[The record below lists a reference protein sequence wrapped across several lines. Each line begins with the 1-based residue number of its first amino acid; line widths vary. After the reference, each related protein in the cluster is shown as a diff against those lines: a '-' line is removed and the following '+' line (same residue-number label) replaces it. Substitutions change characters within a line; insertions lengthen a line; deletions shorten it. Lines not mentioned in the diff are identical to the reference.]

1 MSSRQCSQCGTP
13 NLAESNFCSRCGAP
27 LAAQPQ
33 PPRVAQAEAE
43 AQERKLVSIFF
54 ADIVESTAIV
64 EDLDPEDAL
73 DQLNPAIQAMRAA
86 VKRFGGTLCREQ
98 GDGVMAFFGAPR
110 ADDHHAVNA
119 CLAGLEIV
127 RAVDHLTHREM
138 KARVGIHSGEVVVR
152 LIEGE
157 FGPSYDASGASV
169 YLANRLESLARP
181 GTVMVSAATLALAA
195 PYFDFVSEPPVVPKG
210 FTQPMPVFSI
220 AGQRSISRWMARRGK
235 GFSPFVGRKAELQC
249 LHQISRDVENGEGQI
264 ALLSGNAGSGKS
276 RLAHEFIAGLA
287 TEGWSIIEAE
297 AQPAGQA
304 TPYGVLK
311 RMVLS
316 WLGCSELDS
325 AATVG
330 AALEQ
335 RLKQAGTCPPW
346 TPAALRSILDLPVG
360 EPAWAETELGF
371 RRRHVINAIKFVV
384 GNTAKSFPLVSLVE
398 DFHWID
404 AESAHVIEQLE
415 EDLPGLHLLILGTAR
430 SISPPA
436 SIGRKQTRIDLA
448 ALDEASGAELLDALL
463 GTEAG
468 LSELKKR
475 LLSHTGGVPIF
486 MEEVVRRLTDTGALI
501 GERGAYT
508 LAIAPEDIGIPLS
521 VQNIIATRVD
531 ALPAPA
537 KRVLQSAAVLTKPI
551 TVSLLMEMSELAEEA
566 LRAVLQQIEDAGFL
580 TPVRLA
586 PDTEYAFAHELMREV
601 IYSALMREQ
610 RRALHGKALVACLRL
625 LSERANEFAGPLSHH
640 AYESQNWGMVLRFSR
655 QAAVRAIE
663 RSAFREAAVQFQRA
677 IESISKQSQ
686 SRTLNEIAIDVR
698 LQSRLAFSATS
709 QLAVWI
715 EYAKEAEEMAA
726 AMGDARREL
735 TAILNRA
742 LAVNFAGSPADS
754 IEMTERAL
762 QRTVE
767 KGLEDLEL
775 LAWYTLAQGHYT
787 AGDFRKATELLSDQ
801 IARLRGDN
809 VLKRFGTAGTT
820 SVLFLVMIGMGTAS
834 MGEFDRSRQA
844 LDEASGIAEETG
856 RPYDAVSCC
865 YSRGLLSMYS
875 GDAAKAIT
883 EFRKGLDVCR
893 EYSINLFIPLIV
905 GQLGAALTAVGS
917 HDQAIRLLDRVVRES
932 QVLGHNAATAF
943 ANHALALAYR
953 EAGRHQEAI
962 ALVEPWLESAARY
975 GLRAVE
981 MRFLHLLG
989 VLKADQ
995 GEAAAAEALL
1005 SRSIELAN
1013 SLEAWPTVAQAQLAL
1028 AEHWSK
1034 AGEIAHANA
1043 AADAAISIYQRL
1055 GCDGLAQKAQAL
1067 RQMNLGNAV

>member
-33 PPRVAQAEAE
+33 PPRVPQAEAE

-73 DQLNPAIQAMRAA
+73 DQLNPAIQAMRGA

-127 RAVDHLTHREM
+127 RAVEHLTHREM

-220 AGQRSISRWMARRGK
+220 SGQRSISRWMARRGK

-249 LHQISRDVENGEGQI
+249 LHQISRDVENGGGQI
-264 ALLSGNAGSGKS
+264 ALVCGNAGSGKS

-316 WLGCSELDS
+316 WLGCSELDG

-335 RLKQAGTCPPW
+335 RLKQAGSCPPW

-360 EPAWAETELGF
+360 DPAWAETELGF

-415 EDLPGLHLLILGTAR
+415 EDLAGMHLLILGTAR
-430 SISPPA
+430 SVSPPA
-436 SIGRKQTRIDLA
+436 TIGRKQSRIELA
-448 ALDEASGAELLDALL
+448 ALDEASGSELLDALL

-475 LLSHTGGVPIF
+475 LLSDTGGVPIF
-486 MEEVVRRLTDTGALI
+486 MEEVVRRLTDTGALV

-508 LAIAPEDIGIPLS
+508 LTIAPEDIGIPLS

-551 TVSLLMEMSELAEEA
+551 SVSLLMAMSELSDET

-580 TPVRLA
+580 TPVRMA

-610 RRALHGKALVACLRL
+610 RRALHGKALVACLQV
-625 LSERANEFAGPLSHH
+625 LSDRANEFAGPLSHH
-640 AYESQNWGMVLRFSR
+640 AYESQNWSMVLRFSR
-655 QAAVRAIE
+655 QAAARALE
-663 RSAFREAAVQFQRA
+663 RSAFREAAVQYQRA

-698 LQSRLAFSATS
+698 LQARLALSATS

-726 AMGDARREL
+726 AISDPRREL
-735 TAILNRA
+735 TAIINRA
-742 LAVNFAGSPADS
+742 QALTFAGSPAEA
-754 IEMTERAL
+754 IELTEAAL
-762 QRTVE
+762 RRTI
-767 KGLEDLEL
+767 KLGLHDLEL
-775 LAWYTLAQGHYT
+775 LAWFTIAQAHYA
-787 AGDFRKATELLSDQ
+787 AGNFRKSVDILSGQ
-801 IARLRGDN
+801 IERLRGEN
-809 VLKRFGTAGTT
+809 VLKRLGTTSTT
-820 SVLFLVMIGMGTAS
+820 SVLYLTMIGIAAS
-834 MGEFDRSRQA
+834 SLGAFDQA
-844 LDEASGIAEETG
+844 RPALEEAATIAEQTG

-865 YSRGLLSMYS
+865 YGRGLLAMYS
-875 GDAAKAIT
+875 GDAGKAIT
-883 EFRKGLDVCR
+883 ELRKGLDVCR
-893 EYSINLFIPLIV
+893 EYSINLLLPLIV
-905 GQLGAALTAVGS
+905 GQLGAALTEVGS
-917 HDQAIRLLDRVVRES
+917 HDQAIRLLDRMVRES
-932 QVLGHNAATAF
+932 KVLGHNAATAF
-943 ANHALALAYR
+943 ATYALAAAYR
-953 EAGRHQEAI
+953 AVGRHQEAVD
-962 ALVEPWLESAARY
+962 LVEPWLESATRY
-975 GLRAVE
+975 GLRAIE
-981 MRFLHLLG
+981 MRLLHLLG
-989 VLKADQ
+989 MLKGDQ
-995 GEAAAAEALL
+995 GEPAAAEALL
-1005 SRSIELAN
+1005 SRSIELAKT
-1013 SLEAWPTVAQAQLAL
+1013 LEAWPTIAHGQLAL
-1028 AEHWSK
+1028 AEHWAK
-1034 AGEIAHANA
+1034 AGEPVRASEAT
-1043 AADAAISIYQRL
+1043 DAAISIYQRL
-1055 GCDGLAQKAQAL
+1055 GCAALAQKAQAS
-1067 RQMNLGNAV
+1067 RQVKFGNAV